1 MTIEQHLTAALP
13 LTAGT
18 SFADSLYTSQLL
30 QNYVTTS
37 ATLEQESATALATGD
52 TTTAFQLAEV
62 LMSLNKEVF
71 SFSFEA

>member
-1 MTIEQHLTAALP
+1 MTTEQHLTAALP

-37 ATLEQESATALATGD
+37 ATLEQTSADALASGD
-52 TTTAFQLAEV
+52 VTTAFQIAEV
-62 LMSLNKEVF
+62 LMGLNEEVF